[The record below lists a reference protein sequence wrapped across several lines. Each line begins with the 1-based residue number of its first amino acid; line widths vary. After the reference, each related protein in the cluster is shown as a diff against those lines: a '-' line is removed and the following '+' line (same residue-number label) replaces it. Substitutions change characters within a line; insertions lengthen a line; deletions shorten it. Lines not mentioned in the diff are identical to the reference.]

1 MCEQRGVRICCYE
14 SPHAEAFGSCLRPFH
29 TVSEGKFSEVPHS
42 LCPGVVGSSVANK
55 IGGDHGLLERRRTAA
70 ACQRAGAEED
80 RRGLAHAEGRWYREV
95 YELGNGLLLAQ
106 EGGCREARPRT
117 AARANRRRSQVHC
130 HRVGSPGRGSLAASV
145 LPLYDLIHRSA

>member
-1 MCEQRGVRICCYE
+1 MLYE
-14 SPHAEAFGSCLRPFH
+14 TFR

-80 RRGLAHAEGRWYREV
+80 RRGLAHAEGRWYREG
-95 YELGNGLLLAQ
+95 YELGNGLLLVH
-106 EGGCREARPRT
+106 EGGRREARAPT
-117 AARANRRRSQVHC
+117 AARANRRRSRVHC
-130 HRVGSPGRGSLAASV
+130 HRVGPPGRGLAASV
-145 LPLYDLIHRSA
+145 LPYALIHPSAWKRSSSRNFVSSI